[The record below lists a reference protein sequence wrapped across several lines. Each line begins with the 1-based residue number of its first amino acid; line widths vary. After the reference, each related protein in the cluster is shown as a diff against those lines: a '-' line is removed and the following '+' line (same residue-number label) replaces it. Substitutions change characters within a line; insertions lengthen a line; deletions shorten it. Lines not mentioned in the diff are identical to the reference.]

1 MITGDMKEKTNLG
14 KFPVADGRILS
25 VGTCGDPDINPGIL
39 IRLIDKNGDAVPIC
53 LVEDDKNRL
62 DDQKLRAFVFDNP
75 YDPYEPETTTEYF
88 WPYTDLDHYELDT
101 RKARIV
107 RWLTPK
113 ERAKKIVD
121 MILSGAYW
129 DEEIGPIRE
138 YDACF
143 DGEGREELDQ
153 YLIQAVRK
161 NPELAKIVSEKP
173 LVCMYGDMIEA
184 VKEGLSK
191 GAQSKKPC

>member
-1 MITGDMKEKTNLG
+1 MNQKQRRNIS
-14 KFPVADGRILS
+14 GRMLIL
-25 VGTCGDPDINPGIL
+25 N
-39 IRLIDKNGDAVPIC
+39 
-53 LVEDDKNRL
+53 
-62 DDQKLRAFVFDNP
+62 
-75 YDPYEPETTTEYF
+75 
-88 WPYTDLDHYELDT
+88 ELDT